1 MTWAF
6 HFVEQNITV
15 SRPPGVKHLHS
26 PPMAFL
32 AHQPISTSA
41 HQHISTSA
49 HQPISTSAHQH
60 ISTSTMNLDFFARF
74 FDSTT
79 FMYVILPL
87 LIFLFRIIDQSIG
100 TLRLIFAAKGLKR
113 LAPFFA
119 FFESFI
125 WLVAIGQIMK
135 HLDNIYCY
143 IAFAGGYA
151 AGNFFGILLE
161 EKLSIGTVVIRVI
174 PKKDTT
180 ELIAHLRRD
189 NYGVTVVPVDGMM
202 GPTKMLFTTVRRK
215 EAAHV
220 IEIIKMYNPTA
231 FYTIDEVKTVS
242 GGYFERRNR
251 SIFSVLNPFQK
262 TVKS

>member
-1 MTWAF
+1 
-6 HFVEQNITV
+6 
-15 SRPPGVKHLHS
+15 
-26 PPMAFL
+26 
-32 AHQPISTSA
+32 
-41 HQHISTSA
+41 
-49 HQPISTSAHQH
+49 
-60 ISTSTMNLDFFARF
+60 MNLDYFAKF

-79 FMYVILPL
+79 FTFIVLPI
-87 LIFLFRIIDQSIG
+87 LIFLFRIVDQSIG

-143 IAFAGGYA
+143 LAFAGGYA
-151 AGNFFGILLE
+151 TGNFIGIMLE

-180 ELIAHLRRD
+180 ALIEHLRVL

-202 GPTKMLFTTVRRK
+202 GPTKMIFTTIRRK
-215 EAAHV
+215 ETKRV
-220 IEIIKMYNPTA
+220 IEIIKQFNPTA
-231 FYTIDEVKTVS
+231 FYTVDEVKTVS
-242 GGYFERRNR
+242 GGYFERRSK
-251 SIFSVLNPFQK
+251 SIFSMLNPFQK
-262 TVKS
+262 TVES